1 MPDFLY
7 PDVSVQA
14 LKMIEVMR
22 LSFLEAPTTYFEDSP
37 YPREV
42 AQFFR
47 SWFETPII
55 EGDLNLGQSAQALA
69 GEDRHE
75 ALYIEVVALYSQL
88 KAAKPTNADAAE
100 AMAYFRTVT
109 QLQERLLGYQER
121 ALGIKQLHEFH
132 SVVMDIMENTLTEE
146 QREVAMGRLKDA
158 IKAK

>member
-7 PDVSVQA
+7 PDVSVQV

-22 LSFLEAPTTYFEDSP
+22 LSYLEAPTYFEDAP

-42 AQFFR
+42 EQFFR
-47 SWFETPII
+47 SWFQTPIT
-55 EGDLNLGQSAQALA
+55 EDTVNMGQTARELVSD
-69 GEDRHE
+69 DRHE
-75 ALYIEVVALYSQL
+75 ALYIETVALYGQL
-88 KAAKPTNADAAE
+88 KAAKPANADASE
-100 AMAYFRTVT
+100 AMAYFRTIT
-109 QLQERLLGYQER
+109 QLQERLLAYQER